1 VAGSNKKPI
10 GKVLSLALAFSEFN
24 KNMED
29 TWIFAKRC
37 NIACMHRQNISV
49 LKNPYFFLVIY
60 ESRNA
65 MLVQVVA
72 KKNYILHNKKI
83 TESNESGK

>member
-1 VAGSNKKPI
+1 MAGSNKKPI

-37 NIACMHRQNISV
+37 NIACMYRQNISV